1 MGVEEGGFYQ
11 MSGFYTGGGCCIIR
25 ENVQHSNL
33 KHWGL
38 NLTLLYFHD
47 HATGRQIRTFHLLL
61 RENPFSKQNFCT
73 TLFVIYFSTLI
84 PYLFM

>member
-1 MGVEEGGFYQ
+1 MVGGSVLSDLVASMGVEEGGFYQ

-38 NLTLLYFHD
+38 NLTLVYFHD
-47 HATGRQIRTFHLLL
+47 HAADRLELL
-61 RENPFSKQNFCT
+61 FYQ
-73 TLFVIYFSTLI
+73 
-84 PYLFM
+84 